1 MVDVKDLQAGVG
13 VLPLFAVDKAAD
25 AHFGRI
31 GVEFV
36 CGNDAGAHGRKAVQT
51 FAEIPLLVGGLHIAG
66 GNVVQD
72 GVAEHRVPG
81 LPGRHILGIFAQ
93 HHSQLALIVQLL
105 HKVGVGFDKAAVRHG
120 AADPFGKV
128 DGILVLRGKGVG
140 RILLGFVRVRH
151 IVDAFSTQHQDAI
164 YFSKRVSRAVPD
176 GGFIEAHTDLVQKLD
191 YECELAVVL
200 GKDAKDVPA
209 GQTKDYV
216 FGYTILNDVSA
227 RDVQTAHKQWY
238 FGKSLDGFTPMG
250 PCIVTADEFD
260 TYPPALPIRS
270 RVNGELRQDSNTKLQ
285 IFDIDHV
292 IHELSQGMTLKAGTI
307 IATGTP
313 AGVGMGMDPPQFLHP
328 GDTVQCEIEGI
339 GTLTNTVR

>member
-1 MVDVKDLQAGVG
+1 MRFVTCR
-13 VLPLFAVDKAAD
+13 LPDGMEDPAILS
-25 AHFGRI
+25 
-31 GVEFV
+31 
-36 CGNDAGAHGRKAVQT
+36 
-51 FAEIPLLVGGLHIAG
+51 
-66 GNVVQD
+66 QD
-72 GVAEHRVPG
+72 GTQVWPLSWLG
-81 LPGRHILGIFAQ
+81 LSYETLSDAIPFLTPQVRFGLQLAISGIPALPVEAVTLQSPIPCPAQDVVCLGINYMA
-93 HHSQLALIVQLL
+93 HSDEAE
-105 HKVGVGFDKAAVRHG
+105 KYSA
-120 AADPFGKV
+120 
-128 DGILVLRGKGVG
+128 
-140 RILLGFVRVRH
+140 
-151 IVDAFSTQHQDAI
+151 DAFSTQHQDAI

-250 PCIVTADEFD
+250 PCIVTADEISF
-260 TYPPALPIRS
+260 PPALA
-270 RVNGELRQDSNTKLQ
+270 